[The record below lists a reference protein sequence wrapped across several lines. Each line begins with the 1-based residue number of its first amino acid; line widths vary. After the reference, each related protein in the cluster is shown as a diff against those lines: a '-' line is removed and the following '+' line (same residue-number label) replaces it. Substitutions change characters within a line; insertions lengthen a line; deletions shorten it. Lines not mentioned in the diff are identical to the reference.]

1 MYSILSLLASAANF
15 HCLVNFTNPKEVYYC
30 FIYSFIVSNVRPDCF
45 VRHLFFLTNNIAVLI
60 QNGHQCHLTSF
71 ALAGPCLLGHSFASS
86 APEHTEVLECTYQRC
101 PMNFPFCAFRSSFV
115 LPYLSIFSSNTSV
128 YSKFP
133 FLWRIHVHCMSLIL
147 SIKNI

>member
-1 MYSILSLLASAANF
+1 MYSILLLLASAANF

-45 VRHLFFLTNNIAVLI
+45 VRHLFFLTNNIALLI
-60 QNGHQCHLTSF
+60 QNGHWCHLTSF

-101 PMNFPFCAFRSSFV
+101 PMNFPFCAFRSSFCTAISFHFQFQHIS
-115 LPYLSIFSSNTSV
+115 L
-128 YSKFP
+128 FP
-133 FLWRIHVHCMSLIL
+133 NFHFYDEYMCTACHSFFL
-147 SIKNI
+147 